1 MTKED
6 YIRLGFEPMEHYTV
20 ADALLYQLGRN
31 RHISA
36 GCVGTPNEMLWLCQR
51 DDKDPRIT
59 TDLVCLHN
67 WDYDKEMTEEK
78 LMLLIKALSG
88 GGDKSTESG
97 GENGVLHD
105 VSHSCSPLNTHD
117 QLLIEKVIELLKCK
131 RDFFSAKW
139 FTGKS
144 LDSSIQSQDKNILIM
159 IETGQIAQP
168 TRPKMTKHQKEVIK
182 QLVAPIVEK
191 DSKYL
196 IEKLIRNCG

>member
-6 YIRLGFEPMEHYTV
+6 YIRLGFEPMGHYTV

-36 GCVGTPNEMLWLCQR
+36 GCVGTPNEMLWLCQQ

-78 LMLLIKALSG
+78 LTLLIKALSG
-88 GGDKSTESG
+88 GVDSSAESG

-105 VSHSCSPLNTHD
+105 VRLSLPDDNALNFLHWMNNWGHLAID
-117 QLLIEKVIELLKCK
+117 VKVKY
-131 RDFFSAKW
+131 
-139 FTGKS
+139 FTG
-144 LDSSIQSQDKNILIM
+144 LINQYNDCS
-159 IETGQIAQP
+159 EHDHNLGNEA
-168 TRPKMTKHQKEVIK
+168 
-182 QLVAPIVEK
+182 
-191 DSKYL
+191 
-196 IEKLIRNCG
+196 